1 MEKGGRMVTF
11 GNVMEISTMKDRII
25 TVRLTN
31 EIINDRFTS
40 VSYVSG
46 FFIARY
52 FTSAR
57 HYMSPLK

>member
-1 MEKGGRMVTF
+1 MEKGGRTVKF

>member
-1 MEKGGRMVTF
+1 MGGRTVTF

-25 TVRLTN
+25 TVRLMN
-31 EIINDRFTS
+31 EIINDRFSS

>member
-1 MEKGGRMVTF
+1 MGKGGKD
-11 GNVMEISTMKDRII
+11 GYIWNVMEISTMKDRII